1 MEIVSLDDKIG
12 QQRRLSSQQGI
23 ALTNEVNDLD
33 GLDINDLM
41 VQGFVF
47 VYVESGRANFRV
59 SGEEA
64 TVEAGEMLFVNFG
77 QRFSD
82 LMISTHIKFRAIF
95 LNKEYMETLANKLA
109 ISWSIRSSL
118 SYMKYVKVDLSD
130 MEKRNICY
138 YYDLLDEK
146 RHQTRYQQ
154 QAIDA
159 LSEAFGY
166 EMLDLVERHGMLDEK
181 EEITTKEYRGAAHQ
195 HLDAFMNL
203 LLCSDKVNHSVVW
216 YAEQL
221 HISSKYLVLVCQQ
234 VMGESPSALIQKEIS
249 QRAVRLLRET
259 SLSIKQI
266 AFQLGFSNQS
276 HFGTYMR
283 RVTGKGPQ
291 KWREEGIG

>member
-23 ALTNEVNDLD
+23 ALTNEVSDLD
-33 GLDINDLM
+33 GLNINDLM

-59 SGEEA
+59 SDEEA
-64 TVEAGEMLFVNFG
+64 TVEAGEMLFVNYG

-109 ISWSIRSSL
+109 ISWSIRSTL
-118 SYMKYVKVDLSD
+118 FYMKYVKVNLSET
-130 MEKRNICY
+130 EKRNICY

-166 EMLDLVERHGMLDEK
+166 EILDLVERHGLLDERD
-181 EEITTKEYRGAAHQ
+181 EVTTKEYHDAAHQ
-195 HLDAFMNL
+195 HVDTFMNL
-203 LLCSDKVNHSVVW
+203 LLCSEKLEHNVGW
-216 YAEQL
+216 YANRMN
-221 HISSKYLVLVCQQ
+221 ISSKYLVLVCQQ
-234 VMGESPSALIQKEIS
+234 VMGQSPSALIQKEIS

-259 SLSIKQI
+259 QLSIKQI

-283 RVTGKGPQ
+283 RVTGKSPQ
-291 KWREEGIG
+291 KWREE